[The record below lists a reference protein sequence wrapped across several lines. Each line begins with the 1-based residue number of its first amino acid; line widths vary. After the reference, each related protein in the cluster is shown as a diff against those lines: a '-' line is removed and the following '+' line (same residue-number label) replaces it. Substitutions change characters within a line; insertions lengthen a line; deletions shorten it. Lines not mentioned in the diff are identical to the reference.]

1 MTDKI
6 PMPRLEKLSRE
17 LFACSRCG
25 FCRVWNWKG
34 VNWVCPTYP
43 YTEAFDTQ
51 YARGRVNMAQAI
63 LRGDAEISEEF
74 LVHLSECTLCA
85 SCAEHCPV
93 DLPLTEI
100 WHALRADLADA
111 GYALPAHLQAAEN
124 IRVHHNV
131 FGKPHR
137 ASSAPVEKRHAR
149 VLYFP
154 GCQTSRKAR
163 QIGKATCELLTKL
176 HVDFAMLEEDACC
189 GYPLYEVGQL
199 SVMKEDAAYTLAK
212 IREYDPEIIL
222 TTCIGCYR
230 SLSTV
235 YPKELGVDLSCE
247 VKHAHEFFADLL
259 PDQMERISRKVTFHD
274 PCIMGRYMGVY
285 DAPRELIQ
293 RVPGI
298 ELVEMYSNHQ
308 HALCC
313 GAGGGVLNACTDL
326 AGEVSVERLQQ
337 AIAAGAEEIVTS
349 CPTCVVNLKR
359 SASKAGSAVAVVDL
373 VELLN
378 EAIRAD

>member
-25 FCRVWNWKG
+25 FCRVWNWEG

-63 LRGDAEISEEF
+63 LKGEAEISQEF

-93 DLPLTEI
+93 DMPLTEI
-100 WHALRADLADA
+100 WHALRADLAEA

-124 IRVHHNV
+124 VREFHNV
-131 FGKPHR
+131 FGKSR
-137 ASSAPVEKRHAR
+137 RSSGEPVEKRKVR

-154 GCQTSRKAR
+154 GCQSSRKAR
-163 QIGKATCELLTKL
+163 QISKATCELLTKL
-176 HVDFAMLEEDACC
+176 NVDFAMLEEETCC
-189 GYPLYEVGQL
+189 GYPLYEIGQL
-199 SVMKEDAAYTLAK
+199 SAMQEDSAHTQAMIKAYQP
-212 IREYDPEIIL
+212 DVVL

-235 YPKELGVDLSCE
+235 YPNELGVDLGCE
-247 VKHAHEFFADLL
+247 VKHSHQFFPELL
-259 PDQMERISRKVTFHD
+259 PDTMEEISRKVTWHD
-274 PCIMGRYMGVY
+274 PCIMGRYMGIY
-285 DAPRELIQ
+285 EEPRQLIQ

-298 ELVEMYSNHQ
+298 ELVEMYSNHE
-308 HALCC
+308 HTLCC
-313 GAGGGVLNACTDL
+313 GAGGGVLNTCTDL

-337 AIAAGAEEIVTS
+337 AINAGAQEVVTS

-359 SASKAGSAVAVVDL
+359 SATKMGTEISVVDI

-378 EAIRAD
+378 EAVRG